1 MTHNNLRRHDVD
13 TWFQDKLQTVAF
25 VALEGVNRSETVKN
39 AEMRYEI
46 VSGIG
51 QFCIDDILVD
61 VEAGDVVT
69 IPPGT
74 PYQDRSAEGMMML
87 CTTTPPFDSSQTVS
101 HEASLFEQLGL

>member
-1 MTHNNLRRHDVD
+1 MTHNNLRRHDVE

-46 VSGIG
+46 VSGVG
-51 QFCIDDILVD
+51 QFCVGDLLIDVG
-61 VEAGDVVT
+61 AGDIIS

-74 PYQDRSAEGMMML
+74 TYQDRSKDGMVML
-87 CTTTPPFDSSQTVS
+87 CTTTPPFDPEQTIS
-101 HEASLFEQLGL
+101 HPTSLFDELGV